1 MCVEFDPRRK
11 KVMVRDG
18 RGKELR
24 FINLRKI
31 TTCRLRTT
39 GSGGT
44 LMALRIEGEVDL
56 VGALFLELCSVSGL
70 KGKWT
75 WWVHSL

>member
-1 MCVEFDPRRK
+1 
-11 KVMVRDG
+11 MVRDG

-75 WWVHSL
+75 WWVRSL